1 MKLVLFAQKW
11 EHLVELLLSLLLELI
26 DFLELNLANGELL
39 LRLVKLLLRLDQFA
53 SFSDNLNGLF
63 VIVLLMNEY

>member
-11 EHLVELLLSLLLELI
+11 EHLVKLLLSLLLELI